1 MNHLRITTV
10 SCVLAAISAL
20 PLGCSVDTEESASV
34 GTLSQQLPPGQ
45 CNQATAK
52 DVLIAQLVKDSWIA
66 NYPLTRLS
74 TDASGSIV
82 GPSLPDLIAGDL
94 EIINS
99 VAAARTSVA
108 KALVKVSGLPEYV
121 MLGTG
126 PDTAACTAI
135 PAWTPSGSTVVD
147 TTSNEV
153 FPGTTNYASWRDV
166 HQEFGKECPLIK
178 RIGNKDIVDPPGD
191 GSTNA
196 PPSVTVSATGVT
208 SNAFG
213 ICPTATTVGS
223 FCKLSYATGVNY
235 TGRTCQT
242 YYGSLRCLLY

>member
-20 PLGCSVDTEESASV
+20 PLGCAVSAEDSGSVDT
-34 GTLSQQLPPGQ
+34 LSQELPPGQ

-52 DVLIAQLVKDSWIA
+52 DVLIAQLVKDSWAA
-66 NYPLTRLS
+66 NYPLTRLY
-74 TDASGSIV
+74 TNASGSIV

-99 VAAARTSVA
+99 VAAARTSVSN
-108 KALVKVSGLPEYV
+108 ALVKVSGLPDYV

-126 PDTAACTAI
+126 AETNACTAI
-135 PAWTPSGSTVVD
+135 PAWTPTGSTIVN
-147 TTSNEV
+147 TTSIEV
-153 FPGTTNYASWRDV
+153 FPGTTNYASWLDV
-166 HQEFGKECPLIK
+166 QKEFGKECPLIK

-191 GSTNA
+191 GSTND

-208 SNAFG
+208 ANAFG
-213 ICPTATTVGS
+213 ICPTGTSVGTY
-223 FCKLSYATGVNY
+223 CKLSYATGVNY
-235 TGRTCQT
+235 TGRSCQT